1 MRPER
6 PTEIRIHAPA
16 KVNLVLRVL
25 ARRPDGYHDL
35 WSLMQTV
42 GLEDELHVRVRHDS
56 SEVRLHCDNPQLPV
70 DGRNLVHRAA
80 TAVLQQVGRPFGV
93 DIQITKRI
101 PLAAGLGGGSS
112 DAAATITALD
122 KLLGLG
128 WSAEEKARL
137 GRTLGSDVPFFFHAP
152 TALVQGRGEEVV
164 PVTVTGNRWI
174 VLVNPGFPIETR
186 WAYECLSQTRQGVRP
201 LSEKL
206 LALTRKAVLTWEE
219 VLPLMEND
227 FEVALD
233 STHTALGMIKRS
245 LLGHGAEAALLSG
258 SGATVFGIFRDEH
271 RAVQAQG
278 SMSQESGVRAYA
290 TRACTGPLSCREDSA
305 SKPAPV
311 G

>member
-6 PTEIRIHAPA
+6 ATEIRIHAPA
-16 KVNLVLRVL
+16 KINLVLRVL

-42 GLEDELHVRVRHDS
+42 SLEDELRVRVRHDS
-56 SEVRLHCDNPQLPV
+56 SEIRLHCDNPQLPV
-70 DGRNLVHRAA
+70 DSRNLVHRAA
-80 TAVLQQVGRPFGV
+80 TAVLRQAGPQVGV
-93 DIQITKRI
+93 DVHITKRI

-112 DAAATITALD
+112 DAAATIVALNQ
-122 KLLGLG
+122 LLGLG
-128 WSAEEKARL
+128 WSVEEMAGL
-137 GRTLGSDVPFFFHAP
+137 GQTLGSDVSFFFQAP

-164 PVTVTGNRWI
+164 PVTVTGDRWI

-186 WAYECLSQTRQGVRP
+186 WAFERLSQTRPGVRP
-201 LSEKL
+201 LSERL
-206 LALTRKAVLTWEE
+206 RALTRAAALTWEE
-219 VLPLMEND
+219 VVPLMEND
-227 FEVALD
+227 FEAALD
-233 STHTALGMIKRS
+233 STYAALGMIKRN